1 MGVELK
7 KATLEH
13 IANTQ
18 IELTDE
24 QLELLRPMLE
34 KLDEDEDV
42 QAVYTNFS

>member
-1 MGVELK
+1 MGIELK

-18 IELTDE
+18 IEWSDE
-24 QLELLRPMLE
+24 QQELLQTMLE